1 LTHCGHGERAM
12 TAASLLARSGR
23 RDVAVFKGAP
33 HRLGPLVSRT

>member
-1 LTHCGHGERAM
+1 LAHCGHGERAM

-33 HRLGPLVSRT
+33 HRLGPLVSEQ